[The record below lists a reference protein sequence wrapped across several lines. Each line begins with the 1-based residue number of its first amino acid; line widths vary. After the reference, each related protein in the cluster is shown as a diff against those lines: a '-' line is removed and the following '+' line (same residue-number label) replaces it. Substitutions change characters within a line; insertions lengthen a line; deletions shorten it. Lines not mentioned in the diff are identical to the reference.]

1 MEYKKIINL
10 SDNTQNQ
17 LFKFRRK
24 TWTEISDDS
33 LVTYNPN
40 GQIKFKTSIL
50 KTSLCNY
57 SDAYILVRGTI
68 NVVAAG
74 TDNVTTVADRKNKQ
88 AIVKNCAPFNLKY
101 LK

>member
-10 SDNTQNQ
+10 SGNTQNQ

-24 TWTEISDDS
+24 TWTEKSDDS
-33 LVTYNPN
+33 LVTCNPN
-40 GQIKFKTSIL
+40 SQIKFKTSML
-50 KTSLCNY
+50 KTGLCNY
-57 SDAYILVRGTI
+57 IAYILVTGTI
-68 NVVAAG
+68 NVVGAG
-74 TDNVTTVADRKNKQ
+74 ADNATTVADRKNKQ